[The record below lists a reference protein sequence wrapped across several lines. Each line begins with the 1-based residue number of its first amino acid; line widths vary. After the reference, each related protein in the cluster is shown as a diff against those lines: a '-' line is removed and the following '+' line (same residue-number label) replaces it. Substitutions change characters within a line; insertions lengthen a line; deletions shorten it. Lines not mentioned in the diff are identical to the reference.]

1 MITLAVE
8 AARRAGQVLV
18 ESFGRAS
25 LEVHEKGEA
34 DFVTEVDRRAED
46 TVREFLAAE
55 LPEHGFLLEE
65 GGAIRPEAE
74 YQWVVDPLDG
84 TTNYIHRYP
93 FFSVSIALRKKGET
107 ILGVVYDPIRSECF
121 TAEKG
126 EAARLNGIPVGVSR
140 AESLRTALVCTG
152 FPFRIRERLDAY
164 LGAFRAV
171 FLACGGM
178 RRDGSAALDLA
189 YVACGRYDAFW
200 ELGLKPWD
208 TSAGALL
215 VECAGGRVTDFH
227 GGGEAIAGGDIV
239 ASNGAVH
246 EALVG
251 LLRGAFPER
260 PLDAT

>member
-1 MITLAVE
+1 MITLAEE

-25 LEVHEKGEA
+25 LQVEEKGEA

-46 TVREFLAAE
+46 SVRELIEAE
-55 LPEHGFLLEE
+55 RAEHAFMLEE
-65 GGAIRPEAE
+65 GGTTRPEAE

-93 FFSVSIALRKKGET
+93 FFSVSIALRKKGDT
-107 ILGVVYDPIRSECF
+107 LLGVIYDPIRHECF

-126 EAARLNGIPVGVSR
+126 DVARLNGVPIGVSR
-140 AESLRTALVCTG
+140 TPALRTALVCTG
-152 FPFRIRERLDAY
+152 FPFRIRDRIDAY
-164 LGAFRAV
+164 LAAFRAV
-171 FLACGGM
+171 FLASGGL

-200 ELGLKPWD
+200 ELGLKAWD

-215 VECAGGRVTDFH
+215 VASAGGRVTDFH
-227 GGGEAIAGGDIV
+227 GGGDAITGGDIV
-239 ASNGAVH
+239 ATNGAVH
-246 EALVG
+246 EPLVA

-260 PLDAT
+260 PV